1 MAGNQVPP
9 LRFAPVGMTHYVGA
23 AQDRPGTYKYP
34 GSFRCAHNCL
44 IASTTPT
51 RIDTRTES
59 PTDARLSRIVR
70 LLSDHATVVVS
81 GQRIAQE
88 LGTSRSE
95 VWRAV
100 QYLRQLG
107 VQITGH
113 LATGYQLMAVPDLL
127 LPDVLRPLV
136 SGTIFAD
143 HIHHYFSI
151 GSTNIA
157 AMQAAAAGEPEGAVF
172 VSEEQTAGRGRGD
185 HSWESAQSVGIYCSV
200 VLRPEMSPL
209 DALFLSLMT
218 GIAMAEAVERTT
230 GLRCDL
236 RWPNDVLLN
245 GRKICGILTEMNA
258 EPMRVRYVVIG
269 VGMNVNNALFT
280 GELVPIATS
289 LRIESGR
296 EWSRVELTA
305 ALLKSLD
312 SQYRRLV
319 GDRRDTQK
327 EIIRS
332 FEERSSFA
340 RGREV
345 MIAEDGCSYGGTTE
359 GLNERGFLQLRI
371 RGELRTVFSG
381 SVRAL
386 DGK

>member
-1 MAGNQVPP
+1 
-9 LRFAPVGMTHYVGA
+9 
-23 AQDRPGTYKYP
+23 
-34 GSFRCAHNCL
+34 
-44 IASTTPT
+44 
-51 RIDTRTES
+51 
-59 PTDARLSRIVR
+59 
-70 LLSDHATVVVS
+70 LLSDNATVVIS
-81 GQRIAQE
+81 GQRIAEE

-100 QYLRQLG
+100 QYLRRLG

-127 LPDVLRPLV
+127 LPDALIPLV
-136 SGTIFAD
+136 NGTIFAS
-143 HIHHYFSI
+143 HIRHYFTT
-151 GSTNIA
+151 GSTNVA
-157 AMQAAAAGEPEGAVF
+157 AMHAAAEAAPEGAVF
-172 VSEEQTAGRGRGD
+172 VTEEQTAGRGRGD
-185 HSWESAQSVGIYCSV
+185 HTWNSAQSAGIYCSV
-200 VLRPEMSPL
+200 VLRPQMSPL

-218 GIAMAEAVERTT
+218 GIAVAEAVEQTT
-230 GLRCDL
+230 GLHPDL

-245 GRKICGILTEMNA
+245 RRKFCGVLTEMNA
-258 EPMRVRYVVIG
+258 EPTRVRYVVVGIG
-269 VGMNVNNALFT
+269 INVNHTAFPP
-280 GELVPIATS
+280 ELAPIATS

-312 SQYRRLV
+312 NQYRKLAEGRP
-319 GDRRDTQK
+319 DAQK

-340 RGREV
+340 RARHVEV
-345 MIAEDGCSYGGTTE
+345 DEDSGKYEGITE
-359 GLNERGFLQLRI
+359 GLDRRGFLLVRTD
-371 RGELRTVFSG
+371 GGMRTVLSG